1 MNKVY
6 LSGTVYDQPL
16 SVGKDGAATH
26 VVFKLIVRHRAKAG
40 IRSELYRISAWHQCA
55 EYCAA
60 HLVGGT
66 RVALTGYLT
75 QRPMAVG
82 EKKFTAVEVTA
93 SEILLAQPPAR
104 PLTGEDTQSQ
114 ERVAELAVSSS

>member
-16 SVGKDGAATH
+16 SVGKDGAANH
-26 VVFKLIVRHRAKAG
+26 VVFKLIVSHRSKAG
-40 IRSELYRISAWHQCA
+40 VRSELYRISTWHQCA
-55 EYCAA
+55 DYCAA
-60 HLVGGT
+60 HLVKGT

-75 QRPMAVG
+75 QRPMVVG

-104 PLTGEDTQSQ
+104 PLPG
-114 ERVAELAVSSS
+114 AEEPKQPCESAG